1 MKGMRTMSHA
11 VGSKMTYMASQSTLH
26 DTHTAS
32 VVGVLGRKTRRFV
45 PCMPL
50 GSIVAYEYRH

>member
-1 MKGMRTMSHA
+1 MKGIRTMSHS

-26 DTHTAS
+26 DTHRAS
-32 VVGVLGRKTRRFV
+32 VVGLLGRKTRRFV

-50 GSIVAYEYRH
+50 GSIVAY